1 MTFSK
6 HMLPPLSPVLVA
18 GIALKAMPLAVLNPL
33 LEKAMQVMVDRHR
46 DVFERLCCLE
56 NVTFAIDP
64 TDLPFVFI
72 LAPDIN
78 APRLKAVYS
87 LDDVDVTASIHGS
100 FTVLATLLEGS
111 VDGDALVF
119 SRDLVI
125 EGDTEAVLAL
135 RNAVDGGNIQIK
147 EDLASAFG
155 PLSIVASKAA
165 DGVINLAGRAGDN
178 MELLQDALLSRV
190 ARLADV
196 HSAQIEDMEEQIEDL
211 QKKIKKLKKRPAHGK

>member
-18 GIALKAMPLAVLNPL
+18 GIALKVMPLAALNPL
-33 LEKAMQVMVDRHR
+33 LEKAIQVMLDRHR
-46 DVFERLCCLE
+46 DVFERLRCLD

-78 APRLKAVYS
+78 APRLEAVYS

-100 FTVLATLLEGS
+100 FTVLTMLLEGS

-119 SRDLVI
+119 SRDLII

-147 EDLASAFG
+147 EDLASVFG

-165 DGVINLAGRAGDN
+165 DGVISLAGRAGNN
-178 MELLQDALLSRV
+178 MELLQEALLNRV
-190 ARLADV
+190 VKRTEA
-196 HSAQIEDMEEQIEDL
+196 HSLQIEDLEEQIEGI
-211 QKKIKKLKKRPAHGK
+211 QKKIKKLKQRSERGK

>member
-18 GIALKAMPLAVLNPL
+18 GIALKVMPLSVLNPL
-33 LEKAMQVMVDRHR
+33 LGKAMQVMIDRHR
-46 DVFERLCCLE
+46 DVFERLSCLE
-56 NVTFAIDP
+56 NVIFAIDP

-72 LAPDIN
+72 LNPCLD

-100 FTVLATLLEGS
+100 FTVLAKLLEGS

-135 RNAVDGGNIQIK
+135 RNAVDGGNIHIK
-147 EDLASAFG
+147 QDLASAFG

-165 DGVINLAGRAGDN
+165 DGVINLAGRAGED
-178 MELLQDALLSRV
+178 MALLQDALIRRITQRTE
-190 ARLADV
+190 A
-196 HSAQIEDMEEQIEDL
+196 HSAQIEDIEEQIEDI
-211 QKKIKKLKKRPAHGK
+211 QKKIKKFNKRSRRGE

>member
-18 GIALKAMPLAVLNPL
+18 GIALKVMPLSVLNPL
-33 LEKAMQVMVDRHR
+33 LEKSMQVMIDRHR
-46 DVFERLCCLE
+46 DVFERLSCLE
-56 NVTFAIDP
+56 NVIFAIDP

-72 LAPDIN
+72 LNPCLD

-100 FTVLATLLEGS
+100 FTVLTKLLEGS

-135 RNAVDGGNIQIK
+135 RNAVDGGNIDIK
-147 EDLASAFG
+147 QDLASAFG
-155 PLSIVASKAA
+155 PLSIMASKAA
-165 DGVINLAGRAGDN
+165 DGVINLAGRAGED
-178 MELLQDALLSRV
+178 MALLQDALISRITQRTE
-190 ARLADV
+190 A
-196 HSAQIEDMEEQIEDL
+196 HSAQLEDIEEQIEDI
-211 QKKIKKLKKRPAHGK
+211 QKKIKKFNKRSQRGD

>member
-18 GIALKAMPLAVLNPL
+18 GIALKAMPLSVLNPL
-33 LEKAMQVMVDRHR
+33 LEKALQVMINRHR
-46 DVFERLCCLE
+46 DVFERLRCLE

-72 LAPDIN
+72 LAPDLD
-78 APRLKAVYS
+78 APELKAVYS
-87 LDDVDVTASIHGS
+87 LEDADVTASIHGS
-100 FTVLATLLEGS
+100 FIALTMLLEGS

-125 EGDTEAVLAL
+125 EGDTEAVLTL
-135 RNAVDGGNIQIK
+135 RNAVDGGNIDIK
-147 EDLASAFG
+147 QDLASAFG

-165 DGVINLAGRAGDN
+165 DGVISLVGRAGDN
-178 MELLQDALLSRV
+178 MELLQDALISRV
-190 ARLADV
+190 VQLTDA
-196 HSAQIEDMEEQIEDL
+196 HSAQLEDLEEQVEAI
-211 QKKIKKLKKRPAHGK
+211 QKQIKKLKKRPSHGK